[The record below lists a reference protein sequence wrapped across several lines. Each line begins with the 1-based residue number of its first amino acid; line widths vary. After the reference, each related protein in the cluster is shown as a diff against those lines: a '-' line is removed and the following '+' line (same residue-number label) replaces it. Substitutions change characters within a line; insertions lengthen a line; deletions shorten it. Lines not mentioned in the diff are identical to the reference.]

1 MTDHFDVKWIKKEDI
16 NQDNDPNIINI
27 KDGNNKS
34 LYFELIDDNKAIL
47 KINNEKIEEFIVKK
61 ENNKKYIYEK
71 EILGWF
77 FYFPL
82 IKTEKFDI
90 VNNEFY
96 YYYEFFANIFLVL
109 LVTTPSVYCY
119 TYKVQNNLSFII
131 FEPITFSLLLSFI
144 ILLISIL
151 CLAFAWVSFKICYE
165 IRFKIVLGTFVE
177 KMMSKNDELST

>member
-16 NQDNDPNIINI
+16 NQDNNPNIINI

-82 IKTEKFDI
+82 IKTEKFD
-90 VNNEFY
+90 
-96 YYYEFFANIFLVL
+96 
-109 LVTTPSVYCY
+109 
-119 TYKVQNNLSFII
+119 
-131 FEPITFSLLLSFI
+131 
-144 ILLISIL
+144 
-151 CLAFAWVSFKICYE
+151 
-165 IRFKIVLGTFVE
+165 
-177 KMMSKNDELST
+177 